1 MKLASFY
8 SNGNDSY
15 GVVVKDGIVNIGSR
29 LGDRYADLRNVLE
42 ADALEEVGKLANG
55 KAPDFALDAVTYL
68 PPVTNPDM
76 IICIGANYKSFL
88 EDVGETPPEQPT
100 YFHRRSSA
108 QVGHNQPII
117 KPANMEL
124 IDAEEELAVII
135 GKGGRGISET
145 DALSTV
151 AGYAIFNEGTIYS
164 EMRRNGKVSH
174 STGKNFDA
182 CGAFGP
188 WMLTA
193 DEVPDPTKLHITHRL
208 NGEIIQDSPVSDM
221 HFSISKLIS
230 DISSFSTLKPG
241 DVIVTGTPVGIQ
253 ERRRAKKFLKSGDII
268 EMEISEIGVL
278 RNRVEER

>member
-1 MKLASFY
+1 MKLASY
-8 SNGNDSY
+8 QVNGNDSY
-15 GVVVKDGIVNIGSR
+15 GVVRVDGIIDIGSR
-29 LGDRYADLRNVLE
+29 LGDKFSDVRAVLA
-42 ADALEEVGKLANG
+42 ADALDQISDAAEGQQQ
-55 KAPDFALDAVTYL
+55 DFALDDVSYL
-68 PPVTNPDM
+68 PPITNPDM

-108 QVGHNQPII
+108 QVGHNQPIV

-124 IDAEEELAVII
+124 MDAEEELAVII
-135 GKGGRGISET
+135 GKGGRGISEA
-145 DALSTV
+145 DALSAV

-193 DEVPDPTKLHITHRL
+193 DEVSDPTALHITHRL
-208 NGEIIQDSPVSDM
+208 NGEVIQDSPVSDM

-230 DISSFSTLKPG
+230 DISAFSTLLPG

-253 ERRRAKKFLKSGDII
+253 ARRRAKTFLNPSDII
-268 EMEISEIGVL
+268 EMEISKIGIL
-278 RNRVEER
+278 RNQIEER

>member
-253 ERRRAKKFLKSGDII
+253 ERRRAKKFLKPGDII